1 MAAGLWPNEGGMTIT
16 RRTLYDEIDQLDAEI
31 AEFNERKSDIFDAY
45 RQQLKNGGRTKQ
57 YVVDEIAACK
67 KAFRR
72 VRALTRDAGAVLEAD
87 ALVDEIVSELRTP
100 WRDGTPRATRA
111 PASRTSKP
119 QLAAS
124 TSSPPPRGDE
134 AVPRV
139 PSGAASPISEAAPV
153 LGDGGDRTD
162 AASSHSAVSTQQ
174 VTSLPDGGNLAGTE
188 TSGHFL
194 SETDAVVLPGSIVEP
209 ADDQVSIPSDEIEP
223 VSDPGLSAGSPIPDT
238 DPSLDIMTQPFY
250 RGGETWP
257 R

>member
-1 MAAGLWPNEGGMTIT
+1 MTIT

-139 PSGAASPISEAAPV
+139 PSGAASPISEAAPA
-153 LGDGGDRTD
+153 LGDMGDRTD

-174 VTSLPDGGNLAGTE
+174 VTSLPDGGNLAGE
-188 TSGHFL
+188 PRASSGGVPGHSL
-194 SETDAVVLPGSIVEP
+194 SETDAAVGPSGSIVEP
-209 ADDQVSIPSDEIEP
+209 AVPRVSIPSDEIEP
-223 VSDPGLSAGSPIPDT
+223 VSDPGLPAGSPIPDT
-238 DPSLDIMTQPFY
+238 DPSLDIRNQPFN